1 MRHPAGN
8 PPAPAGPRLWRC
20 LALLL
25 LGLTLSGAPRAS
37 ILELSDA
44 TATVTVDGSTKRGS
58 VTLPYNWDRENTGRQ
73 GQATIEIPFALGQL
87 PDRQYGIFF
96 SRLGTAY
103 EVWLNDALVAQKGD
117 LSSFNGDDYGQI
129 QRFLVVP
136 ANLLR
141 HDNRFVIRIKADRS
155 RRAGVPRVIIGPQ
168 EEVEPVYLGEVR
180 LYVVG
185 TLVVTILSLLVGTIS
200 LSLWFTQGRTLPGR
214 GRQRDHLYLFAGLAE
229 FIWALRIGSVLI
241 EQPPLPWE
249 WWGPLIA
256 LSMGAWT
263 VCMTIFCFSVAGW
276 TTKAWARWAYWMF
289 GIFLLT
295 GLPASI
301 WGWEYRWAMTA
312 WYAVNNTLVIPFA
325 IAFVWS
331 AFRKA
336 SRTHIIVAGAAM
348 LNVLVGVRD
357 WVVLRASDS
366 FGETA
371 LIRYSS
377 VVFGLS
383 LGYIVVM
390 RFRDA
395 TTQAR
400 DLMDTMADRVAQ
412 KEAELKASYEQV
424 EQLARAQE
432 RLAERSRILR
442 DMHDGVGSHI
452 SSAIRQLQS
461 GRASNEDLLLTLRD
475 SLDQLKLSIDAMN
488 LPPGDIT
495 ALLANM
501 RYRLGPRF
509 SASDIELQWAVSQ
522 LPIRAGL
529 DMQGTRHLQF
539 MLFEALSNVL
549 QHARATILR
558 IESEHSGETGH
569 TVLRVIDNGCGFDV
583 STQPLRSLASIRERA
598 AAIGARIDVSSRPGH
613 TELAIWL

>member
-141 HDNRFVIRIKADRS
+141 HDNRFVIR
-155 RRAGVPRVIIGPQ
+155 IIGPQ

-475 SLDQLKLSIDAMN
+475 SLDQLKLSIDAMH

-495 ALLANM
+495 ALLANL
-501 RYRLGPRF
+501 RYRLEPRLK
-509 SASDIELQWAVSQ
+509 ACGIELAWAVDQ
-522 LPIRAGL
+522 LEPVARLDAGA
-529 DMQGTRHLQF
+529 MRQLQF
-539 MLFEALSNVL
+539 MLFEGISNVM
-549 QHARATILR
+549 QHARASRLCIEAQQTAQGVR
-558 IESEHSGETGH
+558 IG
-569 TVLRVIDNGCGFDV
+569 VLDNGCGFDAV
-583 STQPLRSLASIRERA
+583 QTPRRGLRLMQERA
-598 AAIGARIDVSSRPGH
+598 TAIGARLHVHSQAGQ
-613 TELAIWL
+613 TAIEIAFA

>member
-1 MRHPAGN
+1 M
-8 PPAPAGPRLWRC
+8 
-20 LALLL
+20 
-25 LGLTLSGAPRAS
+25 
-37 ILELSDA
+37 
-44 TATVTVDGSTKRGS
+44 
-58 VTLPYNWDRENTGRQ
+58 
-73 GQATIEIPFALGQL
+73 
-87 PDRQYGIFF
+87 
-96 SRLGTAY
+96 
-103 EVWLNDALVAQKGD
+103 
-117 LSSFNGDDYGQI
+117 
-129 QRFLVVP
+129 VVP
-136 ANLLR
+136 GNLLQ
-141 HDNRFVIRIKADRS
+141 HANRFVIHIKADRS

-168 EEVEPVYLGEVR
+168 EDVEQIYLREVR
-180 LYVVG
+180 VYVVG

-200 LSLWFTQGRTLPGR
+200 LSLWFTQGSPLPGR
-214 GRQRDHLYLFAGLAE
+214 GKQRDHLYLFAGLAE

-241 EQPPLPWE
+241 EQPPLPWD
-249 WWGPLIA
+249 WWGPVIA

-263 VCMTIFCFSVAGW
+263 VCMTVFCFSVAGW
-276 TTKAWARWAYWMF
+276 THKPWARWAYWMF
-289 GIFLLT
+289 AVFMLAGV
-295 GLPASI
+295 PATI
-301 WGWEYRWAMTA
+301 LGREYPWALTA

-325 IAFVWS
+325 IAFVWT
-331 AFRKA
+331 AMRKA

-357 WVVLRASDS
+357 WIVLRASDS

-400 DLMDTMADRVAQ
+400 DLMDTLALRVAQ
-412 KEAELKASYEQV
+412 KEAELKTSYEQV

-461 GRASNEDLLLTLRD
+461 GHASNEDLLLTLHD

-522 LPIRAGL
+522 LPIREGL
-529 DMQGTRHLQF
+529 DMQATRHLQF
-539 MLFEALSNVL
+539 MLYEALSNVL
-549 QHARATILR
+549 QHAHASILR
-558 IESEHSGETGH
+558 IEGQHSAESGS
-569 TVLRVIDNGCGFDV
+569 TVLRVIDNGCGFDPA
-583 STQPLRSLASIRERA
+583 SQPLRSLTSIRERA
-598 AAIGARIDVSSRPGH
+598 AAIGARIDVHSQPGH